1 MSTYKR
7 ITNTQVFLLATI
19 LLSSCNTINTSIE
32 NSFQAA
38 KEKFENTTKIVQQE
52 QIGEVKEEQVDI
64 AFKKFSRLNKDINLK
79 AAISNHPSVKDKITE
94 LGAAR
99 ESITI
104 AESFGEIQ
112 SSIALSG
119 GYQRDDGKTDPGMLA
134 QLSLQKLL
142 YDDGAIS
149 SNVEATKYLVDA
161 AEVAVLMQGDQVGIN
176 AYNAWIV
183 LASQR
188 EILKIYAQ
196 GMEMARPLLG
206 QIKNISTSGVA
217 DKASLLAAKRKFAS
231 LEMGYQEM
239 KSNVLRAESAFLE
252 YFPGADIKTVEQLVL
267 MDEYQDEL
275 EEIETTMF
283 ENSKNLAT
291 LNLNILSTSLELEAT
306 VASAKPN
313 LSLSASATAPAKN
326 LDEDLV
332 ANVGLL
338 VNYTFSDGG
347 RKAAEIRALKVK
359 LKSLELQ
366 KVESKLQMKTQ
377 LALLFQER
385 EAGNMKEQSLN
396 ELLDLAKEVRDTAKA
411 QLISGRSKIED
422 VMNAEVIL
430 AETEIDLIKTK
441 LDLQM
446 QNIKIETLVSGFTE
460 SLGWTP

>member
-1 MSTYKR
+1 
-7 ITNTQVFLLATI
+7 
-19 LLSSCNTINTSIE
+19 
-32 NSFQAA
+32 
-38 KEKFENTTKIVQQE
+38 
-52 QIGEVKEEQVDI
+52 
-64 AFKKFSRLNKDINLK
+64 
-79 AAISNHPSVKDKITE
+79 
-94 LGAAR
+94 
-99 ESITI
+99 
-104 AESFGEIQ
+104 
-112 SSIALSG
+112 
-119 GYQRDDGKTDPGMLA
+119 
-134 QLSLQKLL
+134 
-142 YDDGAIS
+142 
-149 SNVEATKYLVDA
+149 
-161 AEVAVLMQGDQVGIN
+161 
-176 AYNAWIV
+176 
-183 LASQR
+183 
-188 EILKIYAQ
+188 
-196 GMEMARPLLG
+196 
-206 QIKNISTSGVA
+206 
-217 DKASLLAAKRKFAS
+217 LAAKRKFAS

-252 YFPGADIKTVEQLVL
+252 YFPGADTKTVEQLVL